1 MTSGGIRI
9 ACDIGGTFSDIMVEA
24 EARLGMRKALSTP
37 EDPIRGVLSAL
48 DLAAVDLAMSR
59 QELLA
64 RTETFIHG
72 TTRAI
77 NAILT
82 GTTARTA
89 FLTTAGHPDILVL
102 REGGRL
108 DPFDFTVPFPEPYV
122 PRALTFEVPE
132 RIDAAGRVIR
142 PLDEAAARSVIG
154 DLAEHKVEAVAVS
167 LLWAIA
173 NPTHEL
179 LLGDLLTRH
188 LPEVPFTLSH
198 RLNPIV
204 REYRRASATC
214 IDASLKPLM
223 SAYLEQLDDRLRAEG
238 FVGRVLV
245 VTSSGTMMD
254 AADVAEAPIQAV
266 NSGPAMAPVA
276 GAHFAA
282 AAGAGETAIVAD
294 AGGTSFDVSLVR
306 RGDIPRT
313 RETWLGP
320 RFRGHMSG
328 FPSVDVRSI
337 GAGGG
342 SIAWVDEG
350 GLLHVGPASA
360 GAMPGP
366 ACYGRGGTAATVTD
380 AALVLGYLDP
390 GFFLGGALQ
399 LDLAAAWCAIADG
412 VADPLKLPLDAAAAA
427 VLAIATES
435 MVGAIAE
442 ITIAQGID
450 PADAVLIGG
459 GGAAGL
465 NAVAIARRL
474 GCARVVI
481 PELGAA
487 LSAAGA
493 LLSDLGTEFGR
504 LGLTTTRDFDFDRI
518 NRLLDEMAEAAT
530 GFISGA
536 GRGSL
541 AAQVTFSVEARYPH
555 QTWEVE
561 VPLAGAP
568 IRTAADVRRLTETFH
583 ASHRELFEIDEPG
596 SAVEFVTWRARAR
609 CRLREGPLPRLP
621 HTPEGARRATVRRVY
636 FSELQWVEAAVRR
649 FEAMTEDDEI
659 AGPAIIESAFTTVVV
674 EPGALARRSAGGSLL
689 ITV

>member
-1 MTSGGIRI
+1 
-9 ACDIGGTFSDIMVEA
+9 
-24 EARLGMRKALSTP
+24 
-37 EDPIRGVLSAL
+37 
-48 DLAAVDLAMSR
+48 
-59 QELLA
+59 
-64 RTETFIHG
+64 
-72 TTRAI
+72 
-77 NAILT
+77 
-82 GTTARTA
+82 
-89 FLTTAGHPDILVL
+89 
-102 REGGRL
+102 
-108 DPFDFTVPFPEPYV
+108 VPFPEPYV

-132 RIDAAGRVIR
+132 RIDAAGRVVR
-142 PLDEAAARSVIG
+142 PLDEVAAHDVIKC
-154 DLAEHKVEAVAVS
+154 LAEHRVQAVGVS

-173 NPTHEL
+173 NPVHEL
-179 LLGDLLTRH
+179 LLGDLLRRH
-188 LPEVPFTLSH
+188 LPDALFTLSH

-223 SAYLEQLDDRLRAEG
+223 SAYLKQLDDQLRAEG

-245 VTSSGTMMD
+245 VSSSGTMMD
-254 AADVAEAPIQAV
+254 AADVVEAPIHAI

-276 GAHFAA
+276 GAHFAT
-282 AAGAGETAIVAD
+282 AAGAGGTAIVAD
-294 AGGTSFDVSLVR
+294 VGGTSFDVSLVR

-313 RETWLGP
+313 RETWLGA

-337 GAGGG
+337 GTGGG

-360 GAMPGP
+360 GALPGP
-366 ACYGRGGTAATVTD
+366 ACYGQGGIAPTVTD

-399 LDLAAAWCAIADG
+399 LDLAAARRAITDG
-412 VADPLKLPLDAAAAA
+412 VASPLGLPLDDAAAA
-427 VLAIATES
+427 VLTIATES

-465 NAVAIARRL
+465 NVVAIARRL

-493 LLSDLGTEFGR
+493 LLSEVGTEFAR
-504 LGLTTTRDFDFDRI
+504 LGLTTTRNFDFDRI
-518 NRLLDEMAEAAT
+518 NRLLDEMANVAA
-530 GFISGA
+530 GFIAGA
-536 GRGSL
+536 GRG
-541 AAQVTFSVEARYPH
+541 AIAQDVTFSVETRYPH
-555 QTWEVE
+555 QTWEIE
-561 VPLAGAP
+561 VPLPVVP
-568 IRTAADVRRLTETFH
+568 IRTADDVQRLADAFH
-583 ASHRELFEIDEPG
+583 ARHRELFEIDEPG
-596 SAVEFVTWRARAR
+596 SAIEFVTWRARAR
-609 CRLREGPLPRLP
+609 CLLREGPLPRLP
-621 HTPEGARRATVRRVY
+621 QSEIAGRPSLRRAY
-636 FSELQWVEAAVRR
+636 FPELQLVTAVVRR
-649 FEAMTEDDEI
+649 FETMADEDEL
-659 AGPAIIESAFTTVVV
+659 AGPAIIESSFTTVVI
-674 EPGALARRSAGGSLL
+674 EPGAIARRSANGSLV

>member
-1 MTSGGIRI
+1 
-9 ACDIGGTFSDIMVEA
+9 
-24 EARLGMRKALSTP
+24 MRKALSTP
-37 EDPIRGVLSAL
+37 EDPMRGVLRAL
-48 DLAAVDLAMSR
+48 DLVAVDLAMSR
-59 QELLA
+59 QKLLA
-64 RTETFIHG
+64 RSETFIHG

-142 PLDEAAARSVIG
+142 PLDEAAAHDVIVR
-154 DLAEHKVEAVAVS
+154 LAEHKVEAVGVS

-173 NPTHEL
+173 NPVHEL
-179 LLGDLLTRH
+179 LLGDLLKRY
-188 LPEVPFTLSH
+188 LPDVPFTLSH

-223 SAYLEQLDDRLRAEG
+223 SAYLKRLDDRLRAEG

-254 AADVAEAPIQAV
+254 AADVAEAPIHAI

-276 GAHFAA
+276 GAHFAT

-294 AGGTSFDVSLVR
+294 VGGTSFDVSLVR

-342 SIAWVDEG
+342 SIAWLDEG
-350 GLLHVGPASA
+350 GLLHVGPGSA
-360 GAMPGP
+360 GSIPGP
-366 ACYGRGGTAATVTD
+366 ACYGQGGIAPTVTD

-399 LDLAAAWCAIADG
+399 LDVAAARRAIADG
-412 VADPLKLPLDAAAAA
+412 VAGPLGLPLEDAAAA
-427 VLAIATES
+427 VVAIATES

-493 LLSDLGTEFGR
+493 LLSELGTEFAR

-518 NRLLDEMAEAAT
+518 NRLLDEMADAAA
-530 GFISGA
+530 GFIAGS

-541 AAQVTFSVEARYPH
+541 AQQVAFSVEARYPH

-561 VPLAGAP
+561 VPLAAVP
-568 IRTAADVRRLTETFH
+568 IRNADDVRRLADTFH
-583 ASHRELFEIDEPG
+583 ASHRELFEIAEPG
-596 SAVEFVTWRARAR
+596 SAIELVTWRARAR
-609 CRLREGPLPRLP
+609 CRLREGSLPRLP
-621 HTPEGARRATVRRVY
+621 HAPDVARRATVRRVY
-636 FSELQWVEAAVRR
+636 FPDLQWVDATVRG
-649 FEAMTEDDEI
+649 FEVMADDEELV
-659 AGPAIIESAFTTVVV
+659 GPAIMKSSFTTVVV
-674 EPGALARRSAGGSLL
+674 EPGALARRSANGSLA
-689 ITV
+689 ITVCKEDR